1 MKKVF
6 KFLTTFGSGIAAG
19 AALVKLVK
27 KDTDDNTK
35 KIMKFKTQFYMVNR
49 WVSILQ
55 DNRNLSEYF
64 EKNKYGKVAVYGLG
78 TLGENLANDLKDK
91 VVFAIDEKAAG
102 RDQSRFPVYS
112 MDDVINE
119 EPDVVVVTPVFAF
132 QDIQSGCEAKFG
144 CPVISLEDVIDEIL

>member
-1 MKKVF
+1 MKKFF
-6 KFLTTFGSGIAAG
+6 KFITTFGGGIAAG
-19 AALVKLVK
+19 AAMSKLVK
-27 KDTDDNTK
+27 KNSSDDEK
-35 KIMKFKTQFYMVNR
+35 KVLKFKTQFYMVNR

-55 DNRNLSEYF
+55 DNRNLSGYF
-64 EKNKYGKVAVYGLG
+64 EENGYGKVAIYGLG

-132 QDIQSGCEAKFG
+132 QDIQPGCEAKFG
-144 CPVISLEDVIDEIL
+144 CPVISLEDVIDEML

>member
-27 KDTDDNTK
+27 KDTDDNAK
-35 KIMKFKTQFYMVNR
+35 KVIKFKTQFYMVNR

-55 DNRNLSEYF
+55 DNRDLSGYF
-64 EKNKYGKVAVYGLG
+64 EKNGYRKVAIYGLG

-132 QDIQSGCEAKFG
+132 QDIQPLCETKFG
-144 CPVISLEDVIDEIL
+144 CPVISLEDVIDDML

>member
-112 MDDVINE
+112 MDDVIN
-119 EPDVVVVTPVFAF
+119 V
-132 QDIQSGCEAKFG
+132 
-144 CPVISLEDVIDEIL
+144 